1 VKSNKLFHLVSLGCP
16 KNRVDS
22 ERILFVMSRAGY
34 SHTDDPTR
42 ADAIVINTCAFIEPA
57 VEESIDAV
65 LDARHTN
72 STAALV
78 VAGCLPQRFGA
89 DLVEPLP
96 EVDLFLPLDRMVEL
110 PRFIEAALARRG
122 QDRSRNGGRGMV
134 PDGREDEAAC
144 KPQDPKTD
152 CSRILSTPG
161 YAYLKIAEGCSR
173 RCRFCTIPSIRG
185 PLSSADPVDLE
196 REAGKLTSL
205 GVREL
210 VLVAQDLTAYGVDRG
225 ETGGLTGLLE
235 RLRHVKDIA
244 WIRLMYLHP
253 DGIPRDLPHVINES
267 DNILPYLDIPFQHV
281 SDNVLRAM
289 GRPGKGDR
297 IRKLV
302 ENLRREIPGLVL
314 RSTFMIGF
322 PGEGDK
328 EFQELA
334 QFVESFQLEHVGV
347 FAYSPEE
354 GTPAFHL
361 GDPVPP
367 EVKQARAEAIQY
379 THSRFMDKRNRNRV
393 GRLERCLVEGL
404 AQESDLLLQGRVW
417 DQAPE
422 IDGALLITAG
432 RALQGE
438 MRTVRITDSHASDL
452 FGELIDT
459 DSECPP
465 DQYDT

>member
-1 VKSNKLFHLVSLGCP
+1 VSLGCP

-22 ERILFVMSRAGY
+22 ERILFVMSRAGF

-96 EVDLFLPLDRMVEL
+96 EVDVFLPLDRMDEL
-110 PRFIEAALARRG
+110 PRFIESALARRG
-122 QDRSRNGGRGMV
+122 QDRSRYGSRGKV
-134 PDGREDEAAC
+134 PDGREDEAVC
-144 KPQDPKTD
+144 KPQDHETD
-152 CSRILSTPG
+152 CSRILTTPG

-185 PLSSADPVDLE
+185 PLSSVDPVDLE
-196 REAGKLTSL
+196 REASKLASL

-225 ETGGLTGLLE
+225 ERSGLTGLLR
-235 RLRHVKDIA
+235 RLRHVEGIA

-281 SDNVLRAM
+281 SENVLRAM
-289 GRPGKGDR
+289 GRPGKSHR
-297 IRKLV
+297 IRKLI
-302 ENLRREIPGLVL
+302 ERLRGEIPGLVL
-314 RSTFMIGF
+314 RSTFIVGF

-328 EFQELA
+328 EFEELA
-334 QFVESFQLEHVGV
+334 RFVESFQLEHVGV
-347 FAYSPEE
+347 FAFPGRRYPC
-354 GTPAFHL
+354 L
-361 GDPVPP
+361 PP
-367 EVKQARAEAIQY
+367 RRSSATR
-379 THSRFMDKRNRNRV
+379 
-393 GRLERCLVEGL
+393 
-404 AQESDLLLQGRVW
+404 
-417 DQAPE
+417 
-422 IDGALLITAG
+422 
-432 RALQGE
+432 GE
-438 MRTVRITDSHASDL
+438 TRP
-452 FGELIDT
+452 G
-459 DSECPP
+459 
-465 DQYDT
+465 